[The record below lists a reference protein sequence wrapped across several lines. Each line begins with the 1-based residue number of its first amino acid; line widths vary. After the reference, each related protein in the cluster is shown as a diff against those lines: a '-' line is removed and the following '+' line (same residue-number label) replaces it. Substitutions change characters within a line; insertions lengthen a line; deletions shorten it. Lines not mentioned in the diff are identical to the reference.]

1 VQEAVWRHAAA
12 DVGHHYVDDDDN
24 RHHHAGHPDG
34 LQQRPGVSAATQA
47 AVAGIFAAADVAGRR
62 RAAAALST
70 VRDAYAAM
78 AARALQAASQQAVA
92 RCVGEEVRHAAGAG
106 TCCRG
111 ARARATVVSRVKRF
125 SRVSSSS
132 LRQIGAAAAAISRQ
146 KFRGLEG
153 TIITALAA
161 LGEAVVFVMGWLG
174 PPFGPVGFKPDEP
187 PPLLR
192 AQPRLCVEV
201 AGKVGARGLACHS
214 ALSVSVLTREKSCGF
229 SM

>member
-1 VQEAVWRHAAA
+1 MQEAVWRHAAA
-12 DVGHHYVDDDDN
+12 PDVGHHHVDDDDD

-34 LQQRPGVSAATQA
+34 LQQRPGVTAATQA

-92 RCVGEEVRHAAGAG
+92 HCVGEEVRHAAGAG
-106 TCCRG
+106 TRCHG

-132 LRQIGAAAAAISRQ
+132 LRQVGAVGRAIGADPAHA
-146 KFRGLEG
+146 
-153 TIITALAA
+153 ITATLA

-174 PPFGPVGFKPDEP
+174 PPFGPVGSKPDKS

-192 AQPRLCVEV
+192 AQPHLCVEV
-201 AGKVGARGLACHS
+201 AGKVGASGLACHS
-214 ALSVSVLTREKSCGF
+214 ALSVPVLTRENPYGF
-229 SM
+229 SV